1 MSFLKSKLFIAVL
14 IFVVVLVVVFLVRN
28 NSPDSSSYTLS
39 GNDQNNQ
46 IENSSIDAIVTSKAI
61 TKTELSKHNTK
72 EDCWVSYNGKVYDL
86 TSFLPNHPGSAAAI
100 APYCGTAEEFKV
112 AFEKQHGTSK
122 VSVLMKFG
130 TFIGD
135 FQVVGSLN

>member
-1 MSFLKSKLFIAVL
+1 MSIVKRKIILACL
-14 IFVVVLVVVFLVRN
+14 ILIVVLAIVFFIRN
-28 NSPDSSSYTLS
+28 SAGIPSPKIILEDP
-39 GNDQNNQ
+39 QNNQ
-46 IENSSIDAIVTSKAI
+46 QQDSNLGI
-61 TKTELSKHNTK
+61 TRKELAKHNSLG
-72 EDCWVSYNGKVYDL
+72 DCWVSYNGKVYDL
-86 TSFLPNHPGSAAAI
+86 TSYLPNHPGSAAAI